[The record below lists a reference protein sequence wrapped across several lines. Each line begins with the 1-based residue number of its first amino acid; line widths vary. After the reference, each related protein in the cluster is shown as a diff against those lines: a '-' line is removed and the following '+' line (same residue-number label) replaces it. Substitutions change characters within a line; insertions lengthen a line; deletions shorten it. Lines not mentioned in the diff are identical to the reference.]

1 MNRFVLLTLAVT
13 FLSFYAFRDW
23 YRSLCGVIVMMA
35 FVERSD
41 MPRQMFGVTGMNAW
55 NLLIAV
61 TLIGW
66 FFSRHK
72 EKLVW
77 DMPKHINILL
87 FLYILVITI
96 GFTRMIGNMDSV
108 AELYAT
114 NNSAVVTFKTLFLNE
129 YLNTIKYV
137 IPGLLL
143 FHGCNSRSRL
153 MWGIGA
159 CLLATLF
166 LGLQIISRM
175 PLEGLSDG
183 AALSDRALRV
193 LNRSIGYHRVDLAV
207 MMASGSWA
215 FFAARELASKQ
226 IWRWALL
233 SAGLLLILSLALTGG
248 RTGYVTWVALAMLL
262 SFLKW
267 KKLLLVLPI
276 LIATILL
283 IVPAARE
290 RMLQGIVKSD
300 EFVSYEQAGLDLE
313 MITSDRILIWPVAV
327 NKIGEAPFLGYGRK
341 GFVISGALREVKELH
356 GNRGRVAH
364 PHNAYLEL
372 LIDNGLIGSVPILI
386 FFFIVAR
393 RSWRLLRNK
402 ESPNHF
408 VIGGIAMAFV
418 AGQLIA
424 SMGAQSFYPG
434 SGVVLMWCTIGLM
447 LRVSV
452 NWDLARNPGRPIS
465 APC

>member
-1 MNRFVLLTLAVT
+1 
-13 FLSFYAFRDW
+13 
-23 YRSLCGVIVMMA
+23 MMA

-41 MPRQMFGVTGMNAW
+41 MPRQMFGVTGLNAW
-55 NLLIAV
+55 NLLIAI

-66 FFSRHK
+66 FISKRK

-77 DMPKHINILL
+77 NMPKHINVLL

-96 GFTRMIGNMDSV
+96 GFTRMTGNMNSV
-108 AELYAT
+108 AELYVSS
-114 NNSAVVTFKTLFLNE
+114 NNAVPTFKMLFLDE
-129 YLNTIKYV
+129 YLNSIKYV

-143 FHGCNSRSRL
+143 FHGCNSKSRL

-175 PLEGLSDG
+175 PIDGLSDG

-215 FFAARELASKQ
+215 FFAARELTSNQK
-226 IWRWALL
+226 WRWSLL
-233 SAGLLLILSLALTGG
+233 GAGLVIILALALTGG

-267 KKLLLVLPI
+267 RKLLLVVPI
-276 LIATILL
+276 LITTILL
-283 IVPAARE
+283 VVPAARE
-290 RMLQGIVKSD
+290 RMLQGIVEAD
-300 EFVSYEQAGLDLE
+300 DDVSYEQVGPDLE
-313 MITSDRILIWPVAV
+313 RITSDRILIWPIVLE
-327 NKIGEAPFLGYGRK
+327 KIGEAPVLGYGRN
-341 GFVISGALREVKELH
+341 GYAISQAYREVKELH
-356 GNRGRVAH
+356 GAKGRVAH

-372 LIDNGLIGSVPILI
+372 LVDNGLIGSFPILI
-386 FFFIVAR
+386 FFFIVVR
-393 RSWRLLRNK
+393 RSWHLLRNN
-402 ESPNHF
+402 ESPDCF

-447 LRVSV
+447 LRASV
-452 NWDLARNPGRPIS
+452 NWDLARNCGRPIG
-465 APC
+465 APEKESGISI